1 MVSYDS
7 ILRDIWGDKVYREFF
22 SEPNSS
28 PHEVR
33 GAKQL
38 QILQLPPL
46 VCEFLNEAAVD
57 SRY

>member
-1 MVSYDS
+1 MTQYYVTSVGTKS
-7 ILRDIWGDKVYREFF
+7 IEFF